1 MTAEKR
7 KKPSC
12 DSSPVSCT
20 SDCSTRS
27 STASNNFIK
36 CLEVYFEQM
45 ASRIH
50 WTDAM
55 DEAFLTAY
63 VSFRENNVWDNRK
76 SLETNYDMLA
86 AHLASNDIMTVTGQ
100 QLQTRFY
107 HIKKKWDLFCNLR
120 GISSKIE
127 TGVGW
132 SEDSYCFTA
141 DDEHWANLEQTNA
154 SYVDFKKENSCYW
167 YDRLTPLLLGRHA
180 TGSRAQ
186 SASEVV
192 PSEPPRRERSN
203 TAAKNR
209 KGKGKASSSRVPT
222 PVNVTAV
229 EDDDDVYY
237 VPPVPGAV
245 GGKRSASSLGTSG
258 EPEGSRGSKSTR
270 SSTGLEDAI
279 SKIGN
284 YTDFVLDDRR
294 SRSEFDSVY
303 GIMQCQDVI
312 TSMEIPDAWR
322 LEANCHYAKYENEG
336 EKIIFLRASAADR
349 YGYILKLM
357 KEKGLA

>member
-1 MTAEKR
+1 
-7 KKPSC
+7 
-12 DSSPVSCT
+12 
-20 SDCSTRS
+20 
-27 STASNNFIK
+27 
-36 CLEVYFEQM
+36 M

-63 VSFRENNVWDNRK
+63 VSFRENDVWDKRK

-86 AHLASNDIMTVTGQ
+86 AHLVSNHILTVTGQ

-120 GISSKIE
+120 GISSKTE

-209 KGKGKASSSRVPT
+209 KGKGQASSSRVPT
-222 PVNVTAV
+222 PVNVPAV

-284 YTDFVLDDRR
+284 YTDFVLEDRR
-294 SRSEFDSVY
+294 SRSEFDSLY

-312 TSMEIPDAWR
+312 TSMDIPDEWR
-322 LEANCHYAKYENEG
+322 LEACDHYAKYENEG
-336 EKIIFLRASAADR
+336 ARIIFLRASAADR

-357 KEKGLA
+357 KLKGLA

>member
-1 MTAEKR
+1 MTADKR

-12 DSSPVSCT
+12 DSSPVSYT
-20 SDCSTRS
+20 SDCSSRS
-27 STASNNFIK
+27 STASNNYID
-36 CLEVYFEQM
+36 CLSTYIEQM
-45 ASRIH
+45 ASRIQ

-55 DEAFLTAY
+55 DEAFLIAY
-63 VSFRENNVWDNRK
+63 VSFRENNWWDNKK

-86 AHLASNDIMTVTGQ
+86 SHLVSNGIMTVTGQ

-120 GISSKIE
+120 GRSSKSE

-132 SEDSYCFTA
+132 NEDSYCFTA
-141 DDEHWANLEQTNA
+141 DEEHWQNLVQTNS
-154 SYVDFKKENSCYW
+154 SYADFKKENSCYW

-192 PSEPPRRERSN
+192 PSEPPHRERAN
-203 TAAKNR
+203 TSASSR
-209 KGKGKASSSRVPT
+209 KGKRKASSSMSPNPASMGVQGD
-222 PVNVTAV
+222 
-229 EDDDDVYY
+229 EGDVYY

-258 EPEGSRGSKSTR
+258 EPEGTRGSKLTR

-284 YTDFVLDDRR
+284 YSEVVLEDRR
-294 SRSEFDSVY
+294 SRMEFEFLYSV
-303 GIMQCQDVI
+303 IQCQDVI
-312 TSMEIPDAWR
+312 DTMEIPDNWR
-322 LEANCHYAKYENEG
+322 IHANCHYANSDREE
-336 EKIIFLRASAADR
+336 ERVILLRASAADR

-357 KEKGLA
+357 QEKGLA

>member
-1 MTAEKR
+1 MCAH
-7 KKPSC
+7 
-12 DSSPVSCT
+12 
-20 SDCSTRS
+20 
-27 STASNNFIK
+27 FI
-36 CLEVYFEQM
+36 F
-45 ASRIH
+45 
-50 WTDAM
+50 
-55 DEAFLTAY
+55 AF
-63 VSFRENNVWDNRK
+63 
-76 SLETNYDMLA
+76 
-86 AHLASNDIMTVTGQ
+86 H
-100 QLQTRFY
+100 
-107 HIKKKWDLFCNLR
+107 
-120 GISSKIE
+120 
-127 TGVGW
+127 
-132 SEDSYCFTA
+132 
-141 DDEHWANLEQTNA
+141 QTNA

-192 PSEPPRRERSN
+192 HLEPPRRERINS
-203 TAAKNR
+203 ASKSR

-222 PVNVTAV
+222 PVNVPAV

-284 YTDFVLDDRR
+284 YTDFVLEDRR
-294 SRSEFDSVY
+294 SRSEFDSLY

-312 TSMEIPDAWR
+312 TSMDIPDEWR
-322 LEANCHYAKYENEG
+322 LEACDHYAKYENEG
-336 EKIIFLRASAADR
+336 ARIIFLRASAADR

-357 KEKGLA
+357 KLKGLA